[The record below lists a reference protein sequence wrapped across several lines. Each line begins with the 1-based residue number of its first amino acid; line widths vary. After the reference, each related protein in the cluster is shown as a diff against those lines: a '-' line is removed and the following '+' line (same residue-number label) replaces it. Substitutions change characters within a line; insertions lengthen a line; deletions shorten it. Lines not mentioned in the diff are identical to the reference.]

1 MAILSGGVQRKK
13 TLWQNNESITV
24 DQIASMRIFM
34 VVAET
39 GALISAAR
47 QMEISPSAVSKHIE
61 ALENKLGAQ
70 LLNRTTRQV
79 ALTEVGASYLQ
90 SCQLII
96 AALDKANSEARTAS
110 GSVQGVLRVGA
121 PIGFA
126 HRHVAPHLPIFLEKY
141 PYLSVELQS
150 AESNTDMIEA
160 SFDVC
165 IRISPHSDH
174 DKLVYTKLAANSRQ
188 LIATPDYLAAYG
200 APIKPADL
208 DKHRLITHTTRS
220 NSNYWHFRDGS
231 GTQTIHA
238 RGHLLMDSGDAMLR
252 SVLNHGG
259 IAMLPTYMT
268 ARHIRS
274 GALVTI
280 LESLVMEDYPIH
292 AVTVPGRHAIPKIE
306 VFLEFLQS
314 LYGDTPY
321 WDALDE
327 PPTAAALRASI

>member
-1 MAILSGGVQRKK
+1 MAILRSGVQWKK

-47 QMEISPSAVSKHIE
+47 QMEISPSAVSKHIA

-79 ALTEVGASYLQ
+79 ALTEVGAAYLQ

>member
-1 MAILSGGVQRKK
+1 
-13 TLWQNNESITV
+13 
-24 DQIASMRIFM
+24 
-34 VVAET
+34 
-39 GALISAAR
+39 
-47 QMEISPSAVSKHIE
+47 
-61 ALENKLGAQ
+61 
-70 LLNRTTRQV
+70 
-79 ALTEVGASYLQ
+79 
-90 SCQLII
+90 
-96 AALDKANSEARTAS
+96 
-110 GSVQGVLRVGA
+110 
-121 PIGFA
+121 
-126 HRHVAPHLPIFLEKY
+126 
-141 PYLSVELQS
+141 
-150 AESNTDMIEA
+150 MIEA
-160 SFDVC
+160 GFDVC

-174 DKLVYTKLAANSRQ
+174 DKLVYTELAANSRQ
-188 LIATPDYLAAYG
+188 LIATPDYLATYG
-200 APIKPADL
+200 APEKPADL
-208 DKHRLITHTTRS
+208 NAHRLITQTTRS

-231 GTQTIHA
+231 GTHTIHA

-252 SVLNHGG
+252 AVLNHGG

-280 LESLVMEDYPIH
+280 LDSLVMEDYPIH

>member
-1 MAILSGGVQRKK
+1 M
-13 TLWQNNESITV
+13 
-24 DQIASMRIFM
+24 
-34 VVAET
+34 
-39 GALISAAR
+39 
-47 QMEISPSAVSKHIE
+47 
-61 ALENKLGAQ
+61 
-70 LLNRTTRQV
+70 
-79 ALTEVGASYLQ
+79 TEVGASYLQ
-90 SCQLII
+90 SCRMII
-96 AALDKANSEARTAS
+96 AELDKANSEASTAS
-110 GSVQGVLRVGA
+110 GSVQGVLHVGA

-141 PYLSVELQS
+141 PHLSVELQS
-150 AESNTDMIEA
+150 AESDTDMIEA
-160 SFDVC
+160 GFDVC

-174 DKLVYTKLAANSRQ
+174 DKLVYTELAANSRQ
-188 LIATPDYLAAYG
+188 LIATPDYLATNG
-200 APIKPADL
+200 APEKPADL
-208 DKHRLITHTTRS
+208 NKHRLITHTTRS
-220 NSNYWHFRDGS
+220 NSNYWHFRHGS

-252 SVLNHGG
+252 AVLNHGG

-280 LESLVMEDYPIH
+280 LDSLVMEDYPIH

>member
-1 MAILSGGVQRKK
+1 M
-13 TLWQNNESITV
+13 

-34 VVAET
+34 AVAEA
-39 GALISAAR
+39 GALNGAAR
-47 QMEISPSAVSKHIE
+47 QMEISPSAVSKHIA

-160 SFDVC
+160 GFEEILLRQDLAGRD
-165 IRISPHSDH
+165 RILLGQ
-174 DKLVYTKLAANSRQ
+174 KN
-188 LIATPDYLAAYG
+188 
-200 APIKPADL
+200 
-208 DKHRLITHTTRS
+208 
-220 NSNYWHFRDGS
+220 
-231 GTQTIHA
+231 A
-238 RGHLLMDSGDAMLR
+238 RKNKKG
-252 SVLNHGG
+252 V
-259 IAMLPTYMT
+259 
-268 ARHIRS
+268 
-274 GALVTI
+274 
-280 LESLVMEDYPIH
+280 
-292 AVTVPGRHAIPKIE
+292 
-306 VFLEFLQS
+306 
-314 LYGDTPY
+314 
-321 WDALDE
+321 
-327 PPTAAALRASI
+327 

>member
-1 MAILSGGVQRKK
+1 
-13 TLWQNNESITV
+13 V

-34 VVAET
+34 AVAET
-39 GALISAAR
+39 GALNGAAR
-47 QMEISPSAVSKHIE
+47 QMEISPSAVSKHIS

-70 LLNRTTRQV
+70 LLTRTTRQV
-79 ALTEVGASYLQ
+79 ALTEVGASYLKR
-90 SCQLII
+90 CRLII
-96 AALDKANSEARTAS
+96 AELDEANSEARTAG
-110 GSVQGVLRVGA
+110 GSVQGLLHVGA

-141 PYLSVELQS
+141 PHLSVELQS
-150 AESNTDMIEA
+150 AESDTEMIEA
-160 SFDVC
+160 GFDIC

-174 DKLVYTKLAANSRQ
+174 DRLVYTELAANSRR
-188 LIATPDYLAAYG
+188 LIATPDYLAAHG
-200 APIKPADL
+200 APEKPADL
-208 DKHRLITHTTRS
+208 DKHRLITHTIRS
-220 NSNYWHFRDGS
+220 NANYWHFRDGS

-238 RGHLLMDSGDAMLR
+238 RGHLIMDSGDAMLR
-252 SVLNHGG
+252 AVLNHGG
-259 IAMLPTYMT
+259 IAMLPSYMT

-280 LESLVMEDYPIH
+280 LDSLVMEDYPIH

-314 LYGDTPY
+314 LYRDTPY

>member
-1 MAILSGGVQRKK
+1 M
-13 TLWQNNESITV
+13 
-24 DQIASMRIFM
+24 DQIVSIRIFM
-34 VVAET
+34 AVAET
-39 GALISAAR
+39 GALNSAAR
-47 QMEISPSAVSKHIE
+47 QMKISPSAVSKHI
-61 ALENKLGAQ
+61 AAMENKLGAQ

-96 AALDKANSEARTAS
+96 AELDKANSEARTAS

-126 HRHVAPHLPIFLEKY
+126 HRHVAPHLPIFLAKY
-141 PYLSVELQS
+141 PHLSVELQS
-150 AESNTDMIEA
+150 AESDTDMIEA
-160 SFDVC
+160 GFDLC

-174 DKLVYTKLAANSRQ
+174 DKLVYTELAANSRQ

-200 APIKPADL
+200 APEKPADL
-208 DKHRLITHTTRS
+208 SKHRLITHTTRS

-231 GTQTIHA
+231 GTRSIHA

-252 SVLNHGG
+252 AVLNHGG
-259 IAMLPTYMT
+259 IAMLPTYMI

-274 GALVTI
+274 SALVTI
-280 LESLVMEDYPIH
+280 LDSLVMEDYPIH
-292 AVTVPGRHAIPKIE
+292 AVTLPGRHAIPKIE

-314 LYGDTPY
+314 LYGNTPY